1 MIISRKTLAAG
12 ISSLAAISLT
22 VASLL
27 ATAPAN
33 STETYSVPAAPT
45 SVSATPVNG
54 GVRVS
59 WTASSSSP
67 AATHYVVSGG
77 QGSCPVTVKAG
88 ASSAVMPVLASNP
101 TVTPFV
107 QAVNAYG
114 FSRPAAA
121 SAAVTATSFS
131 KSAIKPVQILQ
142 FSDFHGAIEGT
153 SSNMGAAIMSSSFAT
168 DRSYVPATV
177 TVSAGDN
184 IGAAPA
190 ISTQFDEIP
199 TIEALNV
206 MKLDVS
212 TFGNHEHDQNI
223 AHVQKIIGASNFSWV
238 LSNYNTLAPLKS
250 GKKSA
255 KPFVII
261 NRGGVKVGV
270 VGMNTQ
276 ETKDVVF
283 PGNLTYTLGGKKAEL
298 VISDKINGV
307 QAAVNAATRA
317 GADVVVAVLHQGWNQ
332 NLNGKAD
339 GLLIEYAAKL
349 KGVAAVY
356 GGHTHLS
363 YASFAG
369 NNLTAQVRN
378 SGVEYTRTQ
387 ICVDTNANKVI
398 GSSIDY
404 VTAAQRAGFPGDSN
418 AAVVVAKYKDQLSAK
433 LDVKIGS
440 VSALFPRGGSPAVE
454 RAGETPLGS
463 YTADLLLNKYKT
475 DLVLVNGGG
484 IRDTLPAATYKPANT
499 ALKRPA
505 TGTTGPYDVV
515 LGDAYTVFP
524 FGNSIST
531 TTITGANLWAA
542 LENGVSLWPSNG
554 RFPHPGG
561 FKFTFDTTKPAGSR
575 VTAVTKTNGS
585 AIAKD
590 NTVYTV
596 ATVDFL
602 IYGGDGY
609 TQFDPAKARV
619 RDLLVDVFAEG
630 LKSDLAAGKTTLMP
644 VADGRITVIK

>member
-1 MIISRKTLAAG
+1 
-12 ISSLAAISLT
+12 
-22 VASLL
+22 
-27 ATAPAN
+27 
-33 STETYSVPAAPT
+33 
-45 SVSATPVNG
+45 
-54 GVRVS
+54 
-59 WTASSSSP
+59 
-67 AATHYVVSGG
+67 
-77 QGSCPVTVKAG
+77 
-88 ASSAVMPVLASNP
+88 
-101 TVTPFV
+101 
-107 QAVNAYG
+107 
-114 FSRPAAA
+114 
-121 SAAVTATSFS
+121 
-131 KSAIKPVQILQ
+131 
-142 FSDFHGAIEGT
+142 
-153 SSNMGAAIMSSSFAT
+153 
-168 DRSYVPATV
+168 
-177 TVSAGDN
+177 
-184 IGAAPA
+184 
-190 ISTQFDEIP
+190 
-199 TIEALNV
+199 
-206 MKLDVS
+206 
-212 TFGNHEHDQNI
+212 
-223 AHVQKIIGASNFSWV
+223 
-238 LSNYNTLAPLKS
+238 
-250 GKKSA
+250 
-255 KPFVII
+255 
-261 NRGGVKVGV
+261 
-270 VGMNTQ
+270 
-276 ETKDVVF
+276 
-283 PGNLTYTLGGKKAEL
+283 LGGKKAEL

-575 VTAVTKTNGS
+575 VTAVTKTIRFTPLPPLTS
-585 AIAKD
+585 
-590 NTVYTV
+590 
-596 ATVDFL
+596 
-602 IYGGDGY
+602 
-609 TQFDPAKARV
+609 
-619 RDLLVDVFAEG
+619 
-630 LKSDLAAGKTTLMP
+630 
-644 VADGRITVIK
+644 